1 MHDYCAGCCFK
12 TGASNNCPVHNQEYI
27 RAEKE
32 LRADNRTHGFVDVD
46 DDGNVDDR
54 RALARAY
61 ASTTTQ
67 TLLQTGATKSAA
79 LPLADLVV
87 QGVRNW
93 YIMNMSGRA
102 HVCVCCSAV
111 KIIICHFEG
120 KSIYDRAYSH
130 EWICAHQRTNETTYV
145 WTYQRIDL
153 RTENFYVRARHTL

>member
-12 TGASNNCPVHNQEYI
+12 TGESENCPVHNQEYI
-27 RAEKE
+27 RADKE

-111 KIIICHFEG
+111 KTKVKLYMTVRTHMNG
-120 KSIYDRAYSH
+120 YV
-130 EWICAHQRTNETTYV
+130 RTNVPTKLHTYG
-145 WTYQRIDL
+145 
-153 RTENFYVRARHTL
+153 RTSVLIYVLKISTFAPDIRYEVS